1 MWDFSV
7 GGALGLMA
15 RTAPFLVFRM
25 LVYAGIAAA
34 YVLATGAGAGLGWLI
49 GAAGDARFRAS
60 TTGIGAFVGFGM
72 TGAGLFLLR
81 EYILYVVKAGH
92 IAVLVELME
101 GRPIPMGRA
110 QIAHASTVVRH
121 RFADANILFAVDLLI
136 KGVLRVTMGMLQGI
150 AGMLPIPIPGM
161 QTILGLI
168 RGVLRVS
175 VGFMDEVIL
184 AHIFRT
190 NPANSWEGGRQGLVL
205 YAQNGGAMLR
215 NAAFLTV
222 VLYGL
227 TFLVFL
233 LMLAPAAAVA
243 YAIPG
248 NWSAGGIIFAL
259 LFAWAVKAA
268 LIEPF
273 AIACMMQAFF
283 RVSAG
288 QVPDPSWDARLASAS
303 GKFQELRTK
312 AVGWAP
318 RPAT

>member
-7 GGALGLMA
+7 SGALGLMA

-25 LVYAGIAAA
+25 IVYTGIVVA
-34 YVLATGAGAGLGWLI
+34 YIVVTATGAGLGWLI
-49 GAAGDARFRAS
+49 GAAGTLEFRDSA
-60 TTGIGAFVGFGM
+60 TAVGAFAGFGL
-72 TGAGLFLLR
+72 TAAVLFLIR

-101 GRPIPMGRA
+101 GRPIPAGRA
-110 QIAHASTVVRH
+110 QIDHASAVVRR
-121 RFADANILFAVDLLI
+121 RFADANMLFAVDLLI
-136 KGVLRVTMGMLQGI
+136 KGVLRATMGLLQGI
-150 AGMLPIPIPGM
+150 AVFLPIPGL

-168 RGVLRVS
+168 RAVLRVS

-190 NPANSWEGGRQGLVL
+190 NPGNSWEGGRQGLVL
-205 YAQNGGAMLR
+205 YAQNGAAMLR
-215 NAAFLTV
+215 NAAFLTFII
-222 VLYGL
+222 YGL
-227 TFLVFL
+227 SFLIFLV
-233 LMLAPAAAVA
+233 MLAPAAAIA

-248 NWSAGGIIFAL
+248 GWSAGGIIFAL

-268 LIEPF
+268 VIEPF

-288 QVPDPSWDARLASAS
+288 QAPDPGWDARLASAS